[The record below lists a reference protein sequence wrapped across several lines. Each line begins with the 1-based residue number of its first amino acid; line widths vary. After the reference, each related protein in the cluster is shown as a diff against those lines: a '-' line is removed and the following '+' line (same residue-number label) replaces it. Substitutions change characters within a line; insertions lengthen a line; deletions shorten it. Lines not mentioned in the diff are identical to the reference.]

1 MATFLDYL
9 ILLFIGFTQAFSVYG
24 VWIAIE
30 KRKTESV
37 EWEKILKE
45 NHDSDLQSFLAGKH
59 HEDIE
64 VISNRYMKDLS
75 SAWKMQKRWYGK
87 TPEILSFVYALFQ
100 LTLFVMFL
108 EMDFGQAWR

>member
-1 MATFLDYL
+1 
-9 ILLFIGFTQAFSVYG
+9 
-24 VWIAIE
+24 
-30 KRKTESV
+30 
-37 EWEKILKE
+37 
-45 NHDSDLQSFLAGKH
+45 
-59 HEDIE
+59 
-64 VISNRYMKDLS
+64 MKNLS

>member
-1 MATFLDYL
+1 LATFLDYL

-45 NHDSDLQSFLAGKH
+45 NHDSDLQSFIAGKQ
-59 HEDIE
+59 
-64 VISNRYMKDLS
+64 N
-75 SAWKMQKRWYGK
+75 
-87 TPEILSFVYALFQ
+87 
-100 LTLFVMFL
+100 
-108 EMDFGQAWR
+108 